1 MPGRIFRPKQHPDRG
16 LEWLSSIV
24 MISWA
29 LVLLQ
34 PGDSLAGG
42 NLRELLRYGFT
53 EQSVAFAFAGAGFA
67 RIGAL
72 YINGRWPR
80 TPIVR
85 MIGAGVG
92 FMLWLQVSLILWG
105 GSTLVNGAMTT
116 GVAVYIPLALA
127 DLLSIYRAAFDARY
141 QRS

>member
-1 MPGRIFRPKQHPDRG
+1 MPGRILRPKQHPDRG

-24 MISWA
+24 MIGWA
-29 LVLLQ
+29 LVLIQ
-34 PGDSLAGG
+34 PGDTLSGG

-53 EQSVAFAFAGAGFA
+53 EQSVAVVFAGAGFA
-67 RIGAL
+67 RVGAL

-85 MIGAGVG
+85 MIGAGAG
-92 FMLWLQVSLILWG
+92 FMLWLQVSLILLG
-105 GSTLVNGAMTT
+105 GSVLANGAMTT
-116 GVAVYIPLALA
+116 GVAVYLPLALA
-127 DLLSIYRAAFDARY
+127 DLISVYRAAFDARY